1 MINLNSLPLITN
13 GLPYPTSSTDQSLP
27 LTPSSPQ
34 EAEEVVGVTELDIEK
49 AEYYGVPAALSRHNT
64 RPPKELAE
72 IALIIMEAISKRF
85 GRSKTSYYLMKQGP
99 TLFSRIEDPL
109 RRVEFAI
116 RAAKLLSTDEQA
128 RWVVAAHELLLRDDI
143 ASKCSKGL
151 IIDLALIFAKVAHQ
165 ENTLMCLKLG
175 QGLYE
180 DFNKAIYILFKQGE
194 FEKGLYLSCQKPQVL
209 LLNERLKDHDQLVE
223 MIVSIL
229 KNNDLL
235 KNEKFL
241 QEALA
246 IAKALR
252 DESLILNVLS
262 HLKHY
267 NRALNLLKEL
277 QSPISDWLDLSKY
290 FKENSLE
297 RKIYIEE
304 LLVFAFGRESKDAL
318 KIAVKSKA
326 LTDDEALQFS
336 FLISCP
342 SDRTDALYD
351 RVLSIQFRKNKTED
365 DFKNKK
371 IFLKHA
377 RVAISQSLITDFQG
391 LNTPYWVSILRDQIQ
406 LGLLEDAVET
416 GSSWKQWLNTRGR
429 SVEGMDVLNDIWF
442 LSYWGLFQI
451 VRGQRDEGF
460 EDLAKI
466 CRMQAEAKE
475 GMAVIISGNFRSMRY
490 DAANFLYWSTESEII
505 KKQLLAIKDL
515 TEISEENLRKILFQ

>member
-34 EAEEVVGVTELDIEK
+34 EEEEVIGVTELDIEK
-49 AEYYGVPAALSRHNT
+49 AENYGVPAALSRHNT

-99 TLFSRIEDPL
+99 TLFSRVEDPL

-229 KNNDLL
+229 KD
-235 KNEKFL
+235 KDEKFL
-241 QEALA
+241 QEALV

-252 DESLILNVLS
+252 DESLILNLLT

-304 LLVFAFGRESKDAL
+304 LLVFAFGRERKDAL
-318 KIAVKSKA
+318 KKAINSKA

-336 FLISCP
+336 FLISSP
-342 SDRTDALYD
+342 SDRTDALYY
-351 RVLSIQFRKNKTED
+351 RVLSIQFRE
-365 DFKNKK
+365 NKK
-371 IFLKHA
+371 TFLKNA

-391 LNTPYWVSILRDQIQ
+391 LNTPYWVSILRDQIE

-429 SVEGMDVLNDIWF
+429 SLEGMDVLNDIWF

-475 GMAVIISGNFRSMRY
+475 EMAVVISGSFRSRMY
-490 DAANFLYWSTESEII
+490 DAANFFYWSTESEII
-505 KKQLLAIKDL
+505 RKQLLAIKDL
-515 TEISEENLRKILFQ
+515 PEISEEKLRRILFQ